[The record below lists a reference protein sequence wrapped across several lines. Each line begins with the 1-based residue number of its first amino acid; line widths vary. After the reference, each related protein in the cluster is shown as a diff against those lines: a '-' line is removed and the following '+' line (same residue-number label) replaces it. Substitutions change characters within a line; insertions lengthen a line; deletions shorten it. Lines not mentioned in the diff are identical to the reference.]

1 MRISDWSSDVCSS
14 DLSLVLLVAC
24 GEKPQ
29 QGGGEMK
36 VPVSVIT
43 VNPTP
48 TEVFVELPGRVEAIK
63 DAQIRAR
70 VNGIVNEINFKQG
83 SDVKEGQLLF
93 TIAPPPY
100 FAAREQAAAQ
110 LKNVQADVRS
120 APFFAPR
127 YSNVIKA

>member
-1 MRISDWSSDVCSS
+1 MLNLRPPFGRHIRFVAFC
-14 DLSLVLLVAC
+14 SLVLLVAC

-83 SDVKEGQLLF
+83 SDVKKDKLMFTKIGRAEG
-93 TIAPPPY
+93 
-100 FAAREQAAAQ
+100 RE
-110 LKNVQADVRS
+110 KG
-120 APFFAPR
+120 
-127 YSNVIKA
+127 

>member
-1 MRISDWSSDVCSS
+1 
-14 DLSLVLLVAC
+14 
-24 GEKPQ
+24 
-29 QGGGEMK
+29 MK

-93 TIAPPPY
+93 TIDPAPY
-100 FAAREQAAAQ
+100 VAARDHAAAQ
-110 LKNVQADVRS
+110 LKNAQADVRS
-120 APFFAPR
+120 ARLFAQRRSAERRVGNECVSTCRSQWSP
-127 YSNVIKA
+127 YH